1 MVLSLWMS
9 SGRTMPATISSR
21 TSKLTRISCLPSST
35 RLPFGSTCV
44 TTAARL
50 VSNSSLRSIE
60 PLPSLDPLE
69 SAVRMRNGG
78 ANGDARADRLGADEI
93 VDAGVFLVDAAALRL
108 VLELGAVG
116 DLDLHGED
124 VADLVGALIL
134 EEGARAGAP
143 ERIGLVDRRLRRG
156 HRHLHRL
163 VARPRRGILD
173 GLQCGLLADVSQP
186 VQRGATACK
195 HRERAGDEHFQHR
208 RRLALRRVCRTRGGS
223 SRVCEPWLRS
233 NATVMQLA

>member
-1 MVLSLWMS
+1 MVLSLWIS

-21 TSKLTRISCLPSST
+21 TSKLTRISCLPSIT

-50 VSNSSLRSIE
+50 VSSSSLRSIE

-78 ANGDARADRLGADEI
+78 ANAEVELIALEPMKLSTPEFSR
-93 VDAGVFLVDAAALRL
+93 FLRL
-108 VLELGAVG
+108 RWVSFSNWARSVILIC
-116 DLDLHGED
+116 DGED
-124 VADLVGALIL
+124 VADLIGALVL

-143 ERIGLVDRRLRRG
+143 ERIGLIDRGLRRR

-163 VARPRRGILD
+163 VARPGRGVLD
-173 GLQCGLLADVSQP
+173 GFEVRLLADVAQP
-186 VQRGATACK
+186 IERGAVRQQ
-195 HRERAGDEHFQHR
+195 HRERA
-208 RRLALRRVCRTRGGS
+208 ATKTCRVIVSLFREAGS
-223 SRVCEPWLRS
+223 IVACGR
-233 NATVMQLA
+233 